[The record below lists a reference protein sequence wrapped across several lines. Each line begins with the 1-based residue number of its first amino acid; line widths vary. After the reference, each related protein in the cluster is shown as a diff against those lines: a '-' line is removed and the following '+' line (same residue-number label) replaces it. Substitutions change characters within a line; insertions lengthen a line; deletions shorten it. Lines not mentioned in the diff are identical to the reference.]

1 MALACVLMGARAAE
15 PDDAS
20 NPLATIRARD
30 DVRIHVRGAY
40 LTFTETIVLTPAGV
54 TAQRM
59 RPGTM
64 NSVNLLIAPFWFS
77 DGSNQGPA
85 FPVLR
90 PQVTPS
96 HGRVKRFALVRPD
109 GEAVRSL
116 SEVTPDCRY
125 VLTLE
130 FGHMPPERLT
140 VTVQMSSPF
149 GLRPGAELSYT
160 PSNDGQPFRSGAPE
174 SFQTEVHVIAD
185 PELEPWSVIA
195 GHEIVPRRE
204 VWVTL
209 AREVRH
215 TFRFGAPAP

>member
-1 MALACVLMGARAAE
+1 MSARAAE

-59 RPGTM
+59 GPGTM

-109 GEAVRSL
+109 GEAVCSL
-116 SEVTPDCRY
+116 SEATPDCRY

-140 VTVQMSSPF
+140 VTVPMASPF
-149 GLRPGAELSYT
+149 GLRPGAIIRDRAIDSRAGEACHG
-160 PSNDGQPFRSGAPE
+160 PSGCSRRRAAAKSSSTRSRSAGCAYLP
-174 SFQTEVHVIAD
+174 AD
-185 PELEPWSVIA
+185 
-195 GHEIVPRRE
+195 R
-204 VWVTL
+204 
-209 AREVRH
+209 
-215 TFRFGAPAP
+215 